1 MQTES
6 KQTTKLPDAGLFVDH
21 IGASEL
27 AIYFGYEGALV
38 APGDETSLD
47 AELREK
53 IERLSKLCLFGVVS
67 ELDVAELRERVGL
80 DSVVYVGNHGFEVV
94 AARGKRIDPRPGD
107 DYLPDLA
114 DVGHELTERLGEEAG
129 RLRRH
134 RFMLKLRLDGLDD
147 DEKAGLVEVVDV
159 LLEDR
164 PELAMV
170 RSNDSVEIMPA
181 VGWHEGAAMEWA
193 LEAIERDT
201 PGVTPVYVG
210 PSSHPFDPFRFLGER
225 GISIVVGEP
234 GEKGGSADFWLTDIE
249 AVANF
254 LGHLTEHLERVLR
267 RNGWLLCYDSYDP
280 AKEGTREAL
289 CTLGNGY
296 FATRGAAPESDADE
310 VHYPGTYIAA
320 FYNRL
325 CTDRAGR
332 KVENEDLVNLPNW
345 LALKFRIDGED
356 WFDLA
361 EVDIESY
368 DQTLDIKHG
377 LLHRRVTFRDRMGRT
392 TRLDQTQFVHMDDP
406 HLAGLKTT
414 VVPVDWSGSLEIR
427 SVIDGRVINDNV
439 SSHAELRKRHLD
451 VLELE
456 EVDRATAFLRV
467 RTVQSRREVAQAAR
481 TQVFRNGAAVDVEP
495 AFVHDA
501 AGEVGHHYSVEVDE
515 GDRLVVEKLMA
526 MYNSRDVGISECGY
540 NAKKHIRR
548 APRFDDAVISHQR
561 AWNHIWRRFDIG
573 LVCTGQCRMD
583 ADPAMI
589 LRLHVFHLV
598 QTASPNT
605 RDIDTGIPARGW
617 HGEAYRGHVFWDE
630 LFIFPLLNLRMPEI
644 TRALLLYRHRRLD
657 EARQRACDIGCR
669 GALYPW
675 QSGSDGEEETPM
687 AHYKP
692 DSQTWKPE
700 NTWLQRHISAAVAY
714 NVWQYYQVTGDLEFL
729 DRYGSEIILE
739 VARFYSNLASYNNKL
754 DRFEIR
760 HIVGPDEYH
769 DRYPGAD
776 ELGVHNNAYTNLMAV
791 WVLARALETLELLP
805 RRRAIELC
813 ERLHVTHREVDRW
826 DEVSRKMRVI
836 VSKDGLISQFE
847 GYETLEELDRERYRQ
862 EYGDLQ
868 HIARVLEGEGHDI
881 NQYKISKQADVLM
894 LFYLFSDKE
903 LSELFARI
911 GCRFERDM
919 VGKNVDYYLE
929 RTAHGSSLSRIV
941 HSWVEGDRNP
951 KRGWGLFT
959 EALMNDVADT
969 QGGTTPEGIHLG
981 AMAGT
986 VDIVERSFVGLE
998 IRGDVLRFKP
1008 NLPAEI
1014 EWLHVNLRYR
1024 GHSLAVTLQPHQ
1036 LRVTTDESS
1045 AAPIHV
1051 AFGEEIFEMTGL
1063 ESRSFSLPCE

>member
-1 MQTES
+1 MPETR
-6 KQTTKLPDAGLFVDH
+6 KQTVELPDAGLFVDH

-38 APGDETSLD
+38 PPGDGAKLD
-47 AELREK
+47 DAIRTQ

-67 ELDVAELRERVGL
+67 ERDVSELRECVGL

-94 AARGKRIDPRPGD
+94 AAHGKRIDPKPGD

-114 DVGHELTERLGEEAG
+114 EVGHELSRLLGEQAD
-129 RLRRH
+129 RLIRH
-134 RFMLKLRLDGLDD
+134 RFLHKLTLDGLEA
-147 DEKAGLVEVVDV
+147 DEAARLEEVVDEV
-159 LLEDR
+159 LANR
-164 PELAMV
+164 PELTAV
-170 RSNDSVEIMPA
+170 RSTDAVEIMPA

-234 GEKGGSADFWLTDIE
+234 GEKGASADFWLPDTD
-249 AVANF
+249 AVLDF
-254 LGHLTEHLERVLR
+254 LVHLTEHLDRVLSR
-267 RNGWLLCYDSYDP
+267 EGWMLRYDKYDP
-280 AKEGTREAL
+280 DKEGTRESL

-296 FATRGAAPESDADE
+296 FATRGAAPEADADDI
-310 VHYPGTYIAA
+310 HYPGTYIAA

-325 CTDRAGR
+325 STDRAGR

-345 LALKFRIDGED
+345 LSLKFRIDGEE
-356 WFDLA
+356 WFDLD

-368 DQTLDIKHG
+368 EQTLDIKHG
-377 LLHRRVTFRDRMGRT
+377 LLHRHVRFRDRLGRT
-392 TRLDQTQFVHMDDP
+392 TKVDQTRFVHMDDP
-406 HLAGLKTT
+406 HLGGLKTT
-414 VVPVDWSGSLEIR
+414 VKPVDWSGVLEIR
-427 SVIDGRVINDNV
+427 SVLDGQVVNDNV
-439 SSHAELRKRHLD
+439 RSHAELRKRHLE
-451 VLELE
+451 VLDLE
-456 EVDRATAFLRV
+456 EVDSHTVFLRV

-481 TQVFRNGAAVDVEP
+481 TQVYRNGEVADAH
-495 AFVHDA
+495 ASFVHDV
-501 AGEVGHHYSVEVDE
+501 AGEVGHHYVVDVERD
-515 GDRLVVEKLMA
+515 DKLVVEKLVA
-526 MYNSRDVGISECGY
+526 MFNSRDVAVSECGY
-540 NAKKHIRR
+540 NAQKHIRR
-548 APRFDDAVISHQR
+548 APRFDEAVVSHQR

-573 LVCTGQCRMD
+573 MVCRGECRMD
-583 ADPAMI
+583 AMPVMI

-657 EARQRACDIGCR
+657 EARHRACDIGCK

-687 AHYKP
+687 AHYQP
-692 DSQTWKPE
+692 DSKSWKPE

-739 VARFYSNLASYNNKL
+739 VARFYANLATYNNKI
-754 DRFEIR
+754 DRYEIR
-760 HIVGPDEYH
+760 HVVGPDEYH
-769 DRYPGAD
+769 DRYPGAE

-791 WVLARALETLELLP
+791 WVLTRALEVLELLP

-813 ERLHVTHREVDRW
+813 ERLHVTHREVDKW
-826 DEVSRKMRVI
+826 HDVSRKMRVI
-836 VSKDGLISQFE
+836 VLDDGLISQFE
-847 GYETLEELDRERYRQ
+847 GYETLEELDRDRYRQ
-862 EYGDLQ
+862 EYGGLQ
-868 HIARVLEGEGHDI
+868 HIAAVLEEEGRDI
-881 NQYKISKQADVLM
+881 NEYKISKQADVLM

-903 LSELFARI
+903 LQELFARI
-911 GCRFERDM
+911 DVEFDEEM
-919 VGKNVDYYLE
+919 VGRNVDYYLE

-941 HSWVEGDRNP
+941 HSWVEADRNP
-951 KRGWGLFT
+951 ARGWGLFT
-959 EALMNDVADT
+959 EALLNDVADT

-998 IRGDVLRFKP
+998 IREDVLRFKP
-1008 NLPAEI
+1008 NLPDEI

-1024 GHSLAVTLQPHQ
+1024 GHSLAVTLQHDE
-1036 LRVTTDESS
+1036 LRVTTDESC
-1045 AAPIHV
+1045 APPIQV
-1051 AFGEEIFEMTGL
+1051 GFGDDVFEMSGL
-1063 ESRSFSLPCE
+1063 ESRVFSLPCH